1 MRQEA
6 YRCFVRV
13 LLRKEESPSA
23 WASTF
28 SWILTHALKDP
39 NPSVPV
45 AFLHYLIDPESMSPF
60 APVTDFYLNTSRVQ
74 RPVLPVFEEK
84 SDDGFVLAERI
95 WSALGHDSQYNPQLR
110 KLLFI
115 LYKHLFGVDVPKV
128 YDLNRKE
135 IGIVRLSFEGT
146 PLDLYPA
153 MVNMVYIDKGKET
166 PIIERERRVGR

>member
-1 MRQEA
+1 MLRA
-6 YRCFVRV
+6 RV
-13 LLRKEESPSA
+13 AEKGGIAQCMGLHLLLDPHPRAEGSQPLRPRG
-23 WASTF
+23 
-28 SWILTHALKDP
+28 IPALFDRP
-39 NPSVPV
+39 GIDV
-45 AFLHYLIDPESMSPF
+45 AVCSGNRLLPEHP
-60 APVTDFYLNTSRVQ
+60 RVQ